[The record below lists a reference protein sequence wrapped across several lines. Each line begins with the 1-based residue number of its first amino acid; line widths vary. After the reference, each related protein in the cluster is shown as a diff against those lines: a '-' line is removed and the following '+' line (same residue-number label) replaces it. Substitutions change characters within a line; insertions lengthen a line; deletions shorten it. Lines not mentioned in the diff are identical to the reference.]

1 MTCPISN
8 ISGNVGSLVAR
19 YTALIVLIFGP
30 CLSSAFAEE
39 AQQEPAATDVSEQT
53 SRPLGEPL
61 TDFEKMEIHHRRY
74 STAANNM
81 AQLYKQL
88 NQKIQEVSLAAKTA
102 EIKDS
107 SHNRRQLETKL
118 RQLEMARTSYNT
130 QYTQLY
136 SQMQNESR
144 NYATLSNNLKVKHDA
159 VKDSSKRED
168 TSGETKGAKV
178 KPAKTRETK
187 AKDSKVRNAKT
198 RDVQTDDLPFTDSS
212 AKDPRIMDMDTE
224 ELRSKRDGTMPSPA
238 PTSGSNPGPAL
249 NVVR

>member
-8 ISGNVGSLVAR
+8 IGGNIGSLLTR
-19 YTALIVLIFGP
+19 YATLIALVFGP

-39 AQQEPAATDVSEQT
+39 AQQEPVATDVSEQA
-53 SRPLGEPL
+53 SHPMGDPL

-144 NYATLSNNLKVKHDA
+144 NYAALSNNLKVKHDA

-168 TSGETKGAKV
+168 TSSETKGAKA
-178 KPAKTRETK
+178 KPAKTREGK

-198 RDVQTDDLPFTDSS
+198 KDLQTDDAPFTDSS

-224 ELRSKRDGTMPSPA
+224 ELRSRRDGTMPPAA
-238 PTSGSNPGPAL
+238 PTPEPNPGPAL